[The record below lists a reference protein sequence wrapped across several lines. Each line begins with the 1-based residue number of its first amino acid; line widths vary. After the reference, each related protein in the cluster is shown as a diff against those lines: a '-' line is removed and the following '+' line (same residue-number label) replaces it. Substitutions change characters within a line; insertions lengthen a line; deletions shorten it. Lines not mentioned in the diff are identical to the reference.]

1 MDLATFANQ
10 HSTPAPPLLEGLARA
25 TWQRTRHGRLMTD
38 GHTGRVIAAISQMMQ
53 PRTIL
58 ELGTFTGYGTLCLLE
73 GLHPE
78 GTLHTVER
86 NDELFAVQDEFW
98 QQAEG
103 GHRIRRHHMDALD
116 FLHQWDE
123 TRNGSID
130 LAYVDADKQNV
141 NAQLDALLPMLSEHG
156 SLLFDN
162 TWWGG
167 TLYSEEDGSA
177 GTGAKADALR
187 QLNERLM
194 NDPDLRTVTLPVGDG
209 LSLVRMA

>member
-1 MDLATFANQ
+1 MDLATFARKQ
-10 HSTPAPPLLEGLARA
+10 STPASPLLESLARA

-38 GHTGRVIAAISQMMQ
+38 EHTGRVIAEVSQLMQ

-86 NDELFAVQDEFW
+86 NDELFALQDDFW
-98 QQAEG
+98 QNAYG
-103 GHRIRRHHMDALD
+103 GNRIKRHHMDAME
-116 FLHQWDE
+116 FLSQWDGNL
-123 TRNGSID
+123 NGTVD

-141 NAQLDALLPMLSEHG
+141 NAQLDALLPLLSERG

-167 TLYSEEDGSA
+167 TLYSEKGGSA

-187 QLNERLM
+187 QLNDRLL
-194 NDPDLRTVTLPVGDG
+194 NDSSLQTVTLPVGDG
-209 LSLVRMA
+209 LSLVRKA